1 MVSVLRKIPIR
12 KAVREKGKSM
22 CVVAAVFFTTVL
34 FVMVFSTL
42 FFVMDAAEEMM
53 KASSPMLSDVMLNV
67 TEDEYE
73 RICASPRVAE
83 TSLGIIV
90 AKTLDSSGVG
100 LVPLYDAEEQMA
112 RWMRYYPVEGRMPE
126 QGNEIVV
133 SDQYLRERGLTY
145 REDLPIDLTFTY
157 RDEKEHTE
165 TFTVVGVYKRA
176 SQPYHAVL
184 VSDDFYGKACAYWEQ
199 CGLDPREE
207 ANRQAGVMFSSRG
220 NVRRLAS
227 MLVMEAE
234 IDLEEG
240 GIYINDISMLSSL
253 DLGAWAAL
261 LALVLLVMWL
271 GYLFISNIFHLSVT
285 GDARF
290 FGKLSTNGITRKEI
304 KKLIRR
310 QNNILFLAAVVPALL
325 VGYIFSAAVL
335 PGILSAFTTI
345 QIKGNGNGRI
355 FVLAFAFSYL
365 TVRVSERKPI
375 KFAKNASPI
384 EMKRY
389 TGRFRRVKTADDGD
403 CLKKFVMRHF
413 QSDKIKVLKVCVSIA
428 VSILLANIFYA
439 VTAGFDQESY
449 VDGDLDV
456 DYILAKEA
464 VFTDPNINPV
474 SYERIAQEEI
484 AECRRLPGVEA
495 AGGASRSHICLLPTQ
510 EEWDAFEEIWGED
523 AYSEPGKMWT
533 GAYGLDAMLL
543 QKLQPVSGTIDL
555 DQFQTGKYILLDPI
569 LSDNNTENVACY
581 QPGDEVT
588 VPFAS
593 GEVGTYT
600 VMAVVE
606 ELPDSLRFPG
616 RYYASN
622 VYLPMSEWQDKE
634 QRDDYYLYAFD
645 VEEAFHGQWDEAM
658 EKITGD
664 PSSGLACRSAK
675 SLAEQA
681 GRYINGLK
689 LAGFVLSA
697 ILMAMGVLN
706 FINCMVESVY
716 SRSRE
721 LAILESMG
729 IEQREIVKNLE
740 KEGMLYMAG
749 GFVPGCL
756 LAVFGGYAIIN
767 MILQKSYIAYHFY
780 LHIYLLFAVLCS
792 AVAILVPLA
801 AYRQM
806 DRKEK
811 FLYRIRSCRE

>member
-12 KAVREKGKSM
+12 KAVREKGKSL
-22 CVVAAVFFTTVL
+22 CVAAAVFFTTVL

-53 KASSPMLSDVMLNV
+53 KASSPMLSDAMLSV
-67 TEDEYE
+67 TEEEYE
-73 RICASPRVAE
+73 RICANPRVAE
-83 TSLGIIV
+83 TSAGIIV
-90 AKTLDSSGVG
+90 ARMREPSGAG
-100 LVPLYDAEEQMA
+100 IIPLYDAEEQMA

-126 QGNEIVV
+126 RGNEIVV

-145 REDLPIDLTFTY
+145 REDLPINLTFTY
-157 RDEKEHTE
+157 LDEKEYTE

-176 SQPYHAVL
+176 LQPYHAIL
-184 VSDDFYGKACAYWEQ
+184 VSDDFYGKVCAYWEQ

-207 ANRQAGVMFSSRG
+207 ADRQAGVMFSSHG

-227 MLVMEAE
+227 MLVMEEE

-240 GIYINDISMLSSL
+240 EIYINDISLLSSL
-253 DLGAWAAL
+253 DFSTWAAL

-290 FGKLSTNGITRKEI
+290 FGKLSTNGITKKEI

-325 VGYIFSAAVL
+325 VGYLFSAAVL
-335 PGILSAFTTI
+335 PGILSAFMTI
-345 QIKGNGNGRI
+345 QAGGSGNGWI

-365 TVRVSERKPI
+365 TVRVSERKPM
-375 KFAKNASPI
+375 KLAKNASPV

-389 TGRFRRVKTADDGD
+389 IGGFRRVKTVDDGD
-403 CLKKFVMRHF
+403 CLKKFVVRHF

-439 VTAGFDQESY
+439 VTAGFDVESY
-449 VDGDLDV
+449 VAGDLDA
-456 DYILAKEA
+456 DYIFAKES
-464 VFTDPNINPV
+464 VFTNPSLNPV
-474 SYERIAQEEI
+474 SYERIAREEI
-484 AECRRLPGVEA
+484 AGCRGLPGVEA

-510 EEWDAFEEIWGED
+510 EEWDAFEEIWGEG
-523 AYSEPGKMWT
+523 AYSDPGKMWT

-543 QKLQPVSGTIDL
+543 QKLQPISGTIDP

-569 LSDNNTENVACY
+569 LSDDNKENVACY

-600 VMAVVE
+600 VMAIVE
-606 ELPDSLRFPG
+606 ELPESMRFPG

-634 QRDDYYLYAFD
+634 QQDDYYLYAFD
-645 VEEAFHGQWDEAM
+645 VKETFHGE
-658 EKITGD
+658 
-664 PSSGLACRSAK
+664 
-675 SLAEQA
+675 
-681 GRYINGLK
+681 
-689 LAGFVLSA
+689 
-697 ILMAMGVLN
+697 
-706 FINCMVESVY
+706 
-716 SRSRE
+716 
-721 LAILESMG
+721 
-729 IEQREIVKNLE
+729 
-740 KEGMLYMAG
+740 
-749 GFVPGCL
+749 
-756 LAVFGGYAIIN
+756 
-767 MILQKSYIAYHFY
+767 
-780 LHIYLLFAVLCS
+780 
-792 AVAILVPLA
+792 
-801 AYRQM
+801 
-806 DRKEK
+806 
-811 FLYRIRSCRE
+811 

>member
-12 KAVREKGKSM
+12 KAVREKGKSL
-22 CVVAAVFFTTVL
+22 CVAAAVFFTTVL

-53 KASSPMLSDVMLNV
+53 KASSPMLSDAMLSV
-67 TEDEYE
+67 TEEEYE
-73 RICASPRVAE
+73 RICANPGVAE
-83 TSLGIIV
+83 TSTGIIV
-90 AKTLDSSGVG
+90 ARMREPSGAG
-100 LVPLYDAEEQMA
+100 IIPLYDAEEQMA

-126 QGNEIVV
+126 RGNEIVV

-145 REDLPIDLTFTY
+145 REDLPINLTFTY
-157 RDEKEHTE
+157 LDEKEYTE

-176 SQPYHAVL
+176 LQPYHAIL
-184 VSDDFYGKACAYWEQ
+184 VSDDFYGKVCAYWEQ

-207 ANRQAGVMFSSRG
+207 ADRQAGVMFSSHG

-227 MLVMEAE
+227 MLVMEEE

-240 GIYINDISMLSSL
+240 EIYINDISLLSSL
-253 DLGAWAAL
+253 DFSTWAAL

-290 FGKLSTNGITRKEI
+290 FGKLSTNGITKKEI

-325 VGYIFSAAVL
+325 VGYLFSAAVL
-335 PGILSAFTTI
+335 PGILSAFMTI
-345 QIKGNGNGRI
+345 QAGGSGNGWI

-365 TVRVSERKPI
+365 TVRVSERKPM
-375 KFAKNASPI
+375 KLAKNASPV

-389 TGRFRRVKTADDGD
+389 IGGFRRVKTVDDGD
-403 CLKKFVMRHF
+403 CLKKFVVRHF

-439 VTAGFDQESY
+439 VTAGFDVESY
-449 VDGDLDV
+449 VAGDLDA
-456 DYILAKEA
+456 DYIFAKES
-464 VFTDPNINPV
+464 VFTNPSLNPV
-474 SYERIAQEEI
+474 SYERIAREEI
-484 AECRRLPGVEA
+484 AGCRGLPGVEA

-510 EEWDAFEEIWGED
+510 EEWDAFEEIWGEG
-523 AYSEPGKMWT
+523 AYSDPGKMWT

-543 QKLQPVSGTIDL
+543 QKLQPISGTIDP

-569 LSDNNTENVACY
+569 LSDDNKENVACY

-600 VMAVVE
+600 VMAIVE
-606 ELPDSLRFPG
+606 ELPESMRFPG

-634 QRDDYYLYAFD
+634 QQDDYYLYAFD
-645 VEEAFHGQWDEAM
+645 VKETFHGE
-658 EKITGD
+658 
-664 PSSGLACRSAK
+664 
-675 SLAEQA
+675 
-681 GRYINGLK
+681 
-689 LAGFVLSA
+689 
-697 ILMAMGVLN
+697 
-706 FINCMVESVY
+706 
-716 SRSRE
+716 
-721 LAILESMG
+721 
-729 IEQREIVKNLE
+729 
-740 KEGMLYMAG
+740 
-749 GFVPGCL
+749 
-756 LAVFGGYAIIN
+756 
-767 MILQKSYIAYHFY
+767 
-780 LHIYLLFAVLCS
+780 
-792 AVAILVPLA
+792 
-801 AYRQM
+801 
-806 DRKEK
+806 
-811 FLYRIRSCRE
+811 

>member
-12 KAVREKGKSM
+12 KAVREKGKSL
-22 CVVAAVFFTTVL
+22 CVAAAVFFTTVL

-53 KASSPMLSDVMLNV
+53 KASSPMLSDAMLSV
-67 TEDEYE
+67 TEEEYE
-73 RICASPRVAE
+73 RICANPGVAE
-83 TSLGIIV
+83 TSTGIIV
-90 AKTLDSSGVG
+90 ARMREPSGAG
-100 LVPLYDAEEQMA
+100 IIPLYEAEEQMA

-126 QGNEIVV
+126 RGNEIVV

-145 REDLPIDLTFTY
+145 REDLPINLTFTY
-157 RDEKEHTE
+157 LDEKEYTE

-176 SQPYHAVL
+176 LQPYHAIL
-184 VSDDFYGKACAYWEQ
+184 VSDDFYGKVCAYWEQ

-207 ANRQAGVMFSSRG
+207 ADRQAGVMFSSHG

-227 MLVMEAE
+227 MLVMEEE

-240 GIYINDISMLSSL
+240 EIYINDISLLSSL
-253 DLGAWAAL
+253 DFSTWAAL

-290 FGKLSTNGITRKEI
+290 FGKLSTNGITKKEI

-325 VGYIFSAAVL
+325 VGYLFSAAVL
-335 PGILSAFTTI
+335 PGILSAFMTI
-345 QIKGNGNGRI
+345 QAGGSGNGWI

-365 TVRVSERKPI
+365 TVRVSERKPM
-375 KFAKNASPI
+375 KLAKNASPV

-389 TGRFRRVKTADDGD
+389 IGGFRRVKTVDDGD
-403 CLKKFVMRHF
+403 CLKKFVVRHF

-439 VTAGFDQESY
+439 VTAGFDVESY
-449 VDGDLDV
+449 VAGDLDA
-456 DYILAKEA
+456 DYIFAKES
-464 VFTDPNINPV
+464 VFTNPSLNPV
-474 SYERIAQEEI
+474 SYERIAREEI
-484 AECRRLPGVEA
+484 AGCRGLPGVEA

-510 EEWDAFEEIWGED
+510 EEWDAFEEIWGEG
-523 AYSEPGKMWT
+523 AYSDPGKMWT

-543 QKLQPVSGTIDL
+543 QKLQPISGTIDP

-569 LSDNNTENVACY
+569 LSDDNKENVACY

-600 VMAVVE
+600 VMAIVE
-606 ELPDSLRFPG
+606 ELPESMRFPG

-634 QRDDYYLYAFD
+634 QQDDYYLYAFD
-645 VEEAFHGQWDEAM
+645 VKETFHGE
-658 EKITGD
+658 
-664 PSSGLACRSAK
+664 
-675 SLAEQA
+675 
-681 GRYINGLK
+681 
-689 LAGFVLSA
+689 
-697 ILMAMGVLN
+697 
-706 FINCMVESVY
+706 
-716 SRSRE
+716 
-721 LAILESMG
+721 
-729 IEQREIVKNLE
+729 
-740 KEGMLYMAG
+740 
-749 GFVPGCL
+749 
-756 LAVFGGYAIIN
+756 
-767 MILQKSYIAYHFY
+767 
-780 LHIYLLFAVLCS
+780 
-792 AVAILVPLA
+792 
-801 AYRQM
+801 
-806 DRKEK
+806 
-811 FLYRIRSCRE
+811 

>member
-1 MVSVLRKIPIR
+1 MVSILKKIPIR
-12 KAVREKGKSM
+12 KAVREKGKSL
-22 CVVAAVFFTTVL
+22 CVAAAVFFTTVL

-42 FFVMDAAEEMM
+42 FFVMDAAAEMM
-53 KASSPMLSDVMLNV
+53 KASSPMLSDAVLNV
-67 TEDEYE
+67 TEEEYE
-73 RICASPRVAE
+73 RICANPRVAE
-83 TSLGIIV
+83 TSTGIIV
-90 AKTLDSSGVG
+90 ARMRESSGAG
-100 LVPLYDAEEQMA
+100 LVTLYDAEEQMA
-112 RWMRYYPVEGRMPE
+112 RWMRYYPVEGRMPG

-145 REDLPIDLTFTY
+145 REDLSIDLTFTY
-157 RDEKEHTE
+157 LDEKEHTE

-176 SQPYHAVL
+176 LQPYHAVL

-207 ANRQAGVMFSSRG
+207 ADQQAGVMFSSRG
-220 NVRRLAS
+220 SVRRLAS
-227 MLVMEAE
+227 MMVMEAK

-240 GIYINDISMLSSL
+240 EIYINDISLLSSL
-253 DLGAWAAL
+253 DFSTWAAL

-310 QNNILFLAAVVPALL
+310 QNNILFLAVVIPALL
-325 VGYIFSAAVL
+325 VGYLFSAAVL
-335 PGILSAFTTI
+335 PGILSAFMTI
-345 QIKGNGNGRI
+345 QARGSGNGWI

-365 TVRVSERKPI
+365 TVRVSERKPM
-375 KFAKNASPI
+375 KLAKNASPV

-389 TGRFRRVKTADDGD
+389 IGGFRRVKTADDRD
-403 CLKKFVMRHF
+403 CLKKFVVRHF

-428 VSILLANIFYA
+428 VSILLANVFYA
-439 VTAGFDQESY
+439 VTAGFDVELY
-449 VDGDLDV
+449 VEGDLDA
-456 DYILAKEA
+456 DYILAKES
-464 VFTDPNINPV
+464 VFTNPSLNPA
-474 SYERIAQEEI
+474 SYERIVREEI
-484 AECRRLPGVEA
+484 AGCRGLPGVEA

-510 EEWDAFEEIWGED
+510 EEWDAFEEIWGEG
-523 AYSEPGKMWT
+523 AYSDPGKMWT

-543 QKLQPVSGTIDL
+543 QKLQPVRGTIDL

-569 LSDNNTENVACY
+569 LSDDNTENVACY

-588 VPFAS
+588 IPFAS

-600 VMAVVE
+600 VMAIVE
-606 ELPDSLRFPG
+606 ELPESMRFPG

-622 VYLPMSEWQDKE
+622 VYLPMPEWQDKE
-634 QRDDYYLYAFD
+634 HRDDYYLYAFD
-645 VEEAFHGQWDEAM
+645 VEEAFHGEWDEAI

-664 PSSGLACRSAK
+664 QSSGLACRSAK

-697 ILMAMGVLN
+697 ILLAMGVLN

-729 IEQREIVKNLE
+729 IGQREIEKNLA

-756 LAVFGGYAIIN
+756 LAVFGVYAMIN
-767 MILQKSYIAYHFY
+767 MVLQESYIAYHFY
-780 LHIYLLFAVLCS
+780 PHIYLLFAVLGS
-792 AVAILVPLA
+792 AVAVLVPLA

>member
-12 KAVREKGKSM
+12 KAVREKGKSL
-22 CVVAAVFFTTVL
+22 CVAAAVFFTTVL

-53 KASSPMLSDVMLNV
+53 KASSPMLSDAMLSV
-67 TEDEYE
+67 TEEEYE
-73 RICASPRVAE
+73 RICANPGVAE
-83 TSLGIIV
+83 TSTGIIV
-90 AKTLDSSGVG
+90 ARMREPSGAG
-100 LVPLYDAEEQMA
+100 IIPLYEAEEQMA

-126 QGNEIVV
+126 RGNEIVV

-145 REDLPIDLTFTY
+145 REDLPINLTFTY
-157 RDEKEHTE
+157 LDEKEYTE

-176 SQPYHAVL
+176 LQPYHAIL

-207 ANRQAGVMFSSRG
+207 ADQQAGVMFSSHG

-227 MLVMEAE
+227 MLVMEEE

-240 GIYINDISMLSSL
+240 EIYINDISLLSSL
-253 DLGAWAAL
+253 DFSTWAAL

-271 GYLFISNIFHLSVT
+271 GCLFISNIFHLSVT

-290 FGKLSTNGITRKEI
+290 FGKLSTNGITKKEI

-325 VGYIFSAAVL
+325 VGYLFSAAVL
-335 PGILSAFTTI
+335 PGILSAFMTI
-345 QIKGNGNGRI
+345 QARGSGNGWI

-365 TVRVSERKPI
+365 TVRVSERKPM
-375 KFAKNASPI
+375 KLAKNASPV

-389 TGRFRRVKTADDGD
+389 IGGFRRVKTVDDGD
-403 CLKKFVMRHF
+403 CLKKFVVRHF

-439 VTAGFDQESY
+439 VTAGFDVESY
-449 VDGDLDV
+449 VAGDLDA
-456 DYILAKEA
+456 DYIFAKES
-464 VFTDPNINPV
+464 VFTNPSLNPV
-474 SYERIAQEEI
+474 SYERIAREEI
-484 AECRRLPGVEA
+484 AGCRGLPGVEA

-510 EEWDAFEEIWGED
+510 EEWDAFEEIWGEG
-523 AYSEPGKMWT
+523 AYSDPGKMWT

-543 QKLQPVSGTIDL
+543 QKLQPISGTIDP

-569 LSDNNTENVACY
+569 LSDDNTENVACY

-600 VMAVVE
+600 VMAIVE
-606 ELPDSLRFPG
+606 ELPESMRFPG

-634 QRDDYYLYAFD
+634 QQDDYYLYAFD
-645 VEEAFHGQWDEAM
+645 VKETFHGE
-658 EKITGD
+658 
-664 PSSGLACRSAK
+664 
-675 SLAEQA
+675 
-681 GRYINGLK
+681 
-689 LAGFVLSA
+689 
-697 ILMAMGVLN
+697 
-706 FINCMVESVY
+706 
-716 SRSRE
+716 
-721 LAILESMG
+721 
-729 IEQREIVKNLE
+729 
-740 KEGMLYMAG
+740 
-749 GFVPGCL
+749 
-756 LAVFGGYAIIN
+756 
-767 MILQKSYIAYHFY
+767 
-780 LHIYLLFAVLCS
+780 
-792 AVAILVPLA
+792 
-801 AYRQM
+801 
-806 DRKEK
+806 
-811 FLYRIRSCRE
+811 

>member
-1 MVSVLRKIPIR
+1 MVSVLKKIPIR
-12 KAVREKGKSM
+12 KAVREKGKSL
-22 CVVAAVFFTTVL
+22 CVAAAVFFTTVL

-53 KASSPMLSDVMLNV
+53 KASSPILSDAVLNV
-67 TEDEYE
+67 TEEEYE
-73 RICASPRVAE
+73 RICANPRTAE
-83 TSLGIIV
+83 ASTGIIV
-90 AKTLDSSGVG
+90 ARMRESSGAG
-100 LVPLYDAEEQMA
+100 LVTLYDAEEQMA
-112 RWMRYYPVEGRMPE
+112 RWMRYYPVEGRMPGR
-126 QGNEIVV
+126 GNEIVV

-157 RDEKEHTE
+157 LDEKEHTE

-176 SQPYHAVL
+176 LQPYHAVL
-184 VSDDFYGKACAYWEQ
+184 VSDDFYGKARAYWEQ
-199 CGLDPREE
+199 RGLDSREE
-207 ANRQAGVMFSSRG
+207 AIQQAGVMFSSRG

-240 GIYINDISMLSSL
+240 EIYINDISMLSSL
-253 DLGAWAAL
+253 DFSTWAAL

-325 VGYIFSAAVL
+325 VGYLFSAAVL
-335 PGILSAFTTI
+335 PGILSAFMTI
-345 QIKGNGNGRI
+345 QARGSGNGWI

-365 TVRVSERKPI
+365 TVRISERKPI
-375 KFAKNASPI
+375 KLAKNASPI

-389 TGRFRRVKTADDGD
+389 MGGFRRVKIADEGD
-403 CLKKFVMRHF
+403 CLKKIVVRHF
-413 QSDKIKVLKVCVSIA
+413 QGDKIKVLKVCVSIA

-439 VTAGFDQESY
+439 VTAGFDVELY
-449 VDGDLDV
+449 VEGDLDA
-456 DYILAKEA
+456 DYILAKES
-464 VFTDPNINPV
+464 VFTNPSLNPV
-474 SYERIAQEEI
+474 SYERITQEEI
-484 AECRRLPGVEA
+484 AECRGLPGVEA

-510 EEWDAFEEIWGED
+510 EEWDAFEGIWGEG

-543 QKLQPVSGTIDL
+543 QKLQPVRGTIDP

-569 LSDNNTENVACY
+569 LSDDNKENVACY

-600 VMAVVE
+600 VMAIVE
-606 ELPDSLRFPG
+606 ELPESMRFPG

-634 QRDDYYLYAFD
+634 QRNDYYLYAFD
-645 VEEAFHGQWDEAM
+645 VKETFHGEWDEAIG
-658 EKITGD
+658 KITGD
-664 PSSGLACRSAK
+664 QSSGIACRSAK

-681 GRYINGLK
+681 GRYIRGLK

-697 ILMAMGVLN
+697 VLLAMGVLN

-729 IEQREIVKNLE
+729 IGQREIEKNLA

-756 LAVFGGYAIIN
+756 LAVFGVYAMIN
-767 MILQKSYIAYHFY
+767 MVLQESYIAYHFY
-780 LHIYLLFAVLCS
+780 LHIYLLFAVLGS
-792 AVAILVPLA
+792 AVAVLVPLA

>member
-1 MVSVLRKIPIR
+1 MVSVLKKIPIR
-12 KAVREKGKSM
+12 KAVREKGKSL
-22 CVVAAVFFTTVL
+22 CVIAAVFFTTVL

-53 KASSPMLSDVMLNV
+53 KASSPMLSDAALNV
-67 TEDEYE
+67 TEEEYE
-73 RICASPRVAE
+73 RICVNPRVAE
-83 TSLGIIV
+83 TSTGIMV
-90 AKTLDSSGVG
+90 ARTREPSGAG
-100 LVPLYDAEEQMA
+100 LVTLYDAEEQMA
-112 RWMRYYPVEGRMPE
+112 RWMRYYPVEGRMSE
-126 QGNEIVV
+126 RGNEIVV

-157 RDEKEHTE
+157 LDEKEYTE

-176 SQPYHAVL
+176 LQPYHAIL
-184 VSDDFYGKACAYWEQ
+184 VSNDFYGKACAYWEQ

-207 ANRQAGVMFSSRG
+207 ANLQAGVMFSSRG

-227 MLVMEAE
+227 MLVMETE

-240 GIYINDISMLSSL
+240 EIYINDISLLSNL
-253 DLGAWAAL
+253 DFSTWAAL
-261 LALVLLVMWL
+261 FTLILLVMWL

-310 QNNILFLAAVVPALL
+310 QDNILFLVAVVPALL
-325 VGYIFSAAVL
+325 VGYFFSAAVL
-335 PGILSAFTTI
+335 PGILSAFITI
-345 QIKGNGNGRI
+345 QTRGSSNGCI
-355 FVLAFAFSYL
+355 FVLAFEFTYL

-375 KFAKNASPI
+375 KLAKNASPI

-389 TGRFRRVKTADDGD
+389 IGGFRRVKTADDGD

-439 VTAGFDQESY
+439 VTAGFDVESY
-449 VDGDLDV
+449 VEGGLDA
-456 DYILAKEA
+456 DYILAKES
-464 VFTDPNINPV
+464 VFTNPSLNPV

-484 AECRRLPGVEA
+484 AGCRGLPGVEA

-510 EEWDAFEEIWGED
+510 EQWDAFEELWGEG
-523 AYSEPGKMWT
+523 AYSDPGKMWT

-543 QKLQPVSGTIDL
+543 QKLQTVRGTIDL

-600 VMAVVE
+600 VMAIIE
-606 ELPDSLRFPG
+606 ELPDSMRFPG

-622 VYLPMSEWQDKE
+622 IYLPMSEWQDKE

-645 VEEAFHGQWDEAM
+645 VEEAFHGEWDEAI

-664 PSSGLACRSAK
+664 QSSGLACRSTKLLAK
-675 SLAEQA
+675 QA

-697 ILMAMGVLN
+697 ILLAMGVLN

-729 IEQREIVKNLE
+729 IEQWEIEKNLA

-756 LAVFGGYAIIN
+756 MAVFGVYAIIN
-767 MILQKSYIAYHFY
+767 MVLQESFIAYHFY
-780 LHIYLLFAVLCS
+780 LHIYLLFAVLGS
-792 AVAILVPLA
+792 TVAVLVPIV